1 MTEYVALDVSLKE
14 TSVCILDA
22 SGAVVFEGR
31 CPSQPKLLAQLI
43 ASKAPRVV
51 RVGLETG
58 PTSIWL
64 YHQLVAA
71 GLPVVCLDA
80 RHARA
85 ALSVR
90 PTKTDRN
97 DARGLAELVRMGW
110 YREVRVKSLMAQEQR
125 ALLITRHRLVAM
137 RRELDNQIRGLLKP
151 FGLVVGPGN
160 SGTFAERARGLA
172 ASHPALS
179 PLVDRLLEV
188 RRAVLVH
195 VAALDKEIRRTVRA
209 DTTLRR
215 FLSVPGIGP
224 VTALAFLSA
233 IEDPTRFARAR
244 DVGPYLGLTPRR
256 YQSGEIDRAGR
267 ISKQGDRFTR
277 TCLYEAANVL
287 LSKVP
292 RWSPLKAWGQ
302 KLANRIGAKKA
313 KVAIARKLAV
323 ILRCIWLDGTEFWW
337 TKEAIMR

>member
-1 MTEYVALDVSLKE
+1 
-14 TSVCILDA
+14 VCILDE

-31 CPSQPKLLAQLI
+31 CPSQPMLLAQLI
-43 ASKAPRVV
+43 TAKAP

-64 YHQLVAA
+64 YHLLAAA

-80 RHARA
+80 RQ

-97 DARGLAELVRMGW
+97 DARGLAEMVRMGW
-110 YREVRVKSLMAQEQR
+110 YREVRVKSLAAQEQR

-151 FGLVVGPGN
+151 FGLVVGSGN
-160 SGTFAERARGLA
+160 SGSFAKRAQAMA
-172 ASHPALS
+172 ASHPVLS
-179 PLVDRLLEV
+179 PLLDRLLEV

-195 VAALDKEIRRTVRA
+195 VAALDKQIRGIVRA
-209 DTTLRR
+209 NATLRR
-215 FLSVPGIGP
+215 FLSVPGVGP

-233 IEDPTRFARAR
+233 IDDPSRFARAR

-287 LSKVP
+287 LSKVR

-302 KLANRIGAKKA
+302 RLATRIGAKKA

-323 ILRCIWLDGTEFWW
+323 AC
-337 TKEAIMR
+337 